1 MRKIF
6 FAAFLFIVIIHYN
19 QAQMVRKHMV
29 VPDILDFKTLKCDF
43 HIHTVFSD
51 GNVWPTIRVEEAW
64 TMGYDA
70 ISITDHIEYQPHK
83 EYIPV
88 QHNAG
93 YEIASPHGKRRDIIV
108 IQGTE
113 ITRQMPPGHLNGIF
127 ISDAAKIETEL
138 ISLKHSTATSSN
150 FMDSID
156 HELKDYMNALR
167 EANDQ
172 GGFVFWNHP
181 GWSSQAPEGIKI
193 FDIHKELISKGWING
208 IEVANS
214 GEWYPEAFQW
224 CLDYDLAMLSNSDI
238 HSTET
243 FFEQGSRLDHRPVTL
258 VFAKTRSAEGIRE
271 ALDAARSV
279 VWFNNLVIGPD
290 TYVEP
295 LFKNSIEVSAAFF
308 TDDRGR
314 SYYNLKNN
322 SDFIFNMVD
331 QDTGEKL
338 DLLPRSS
345 LIIQFDEVRDTR
357 RIRVE
362 NFLTEPEKPLEVV
375 LKPIR

>member
-1 MRKIF
+1 MRKMF
-6 FAAFLFIVIIHYN
+6 FSILLILAISFSNH
-19 QAQMVRKHMV
+19 AQIVRKDMI
-29 VPDILDFKTLKCDF
+29 VPDILEFKTLKCDF

-64 TMGYDA
+64 TLGYDA

-83 EYIPV
+83 KYIPV
-88 QHNAG
+88 KHNAG
-93 YEIASPHGKRRDIIV
+93 YEIAKPHGERRDIIV

-127 ISDAAKIETEL
+127 INDASKIETEL
-138 ISLKHSTATSSN
+138 VRLKHTTATPSN

-156 HELKDYMNALR
+156 HQLKDYMKALE
-167 EANDQ
+167 EANEQ

-181 GWSSQAPEGIKI
+181 GWSSQAPEGIQI
-193 FDIHKELISKGWING
+193 YDVHKELIEKGWVKG

-224 CLDYDLAMLSNSDI
+224 CLDYKLAMMSNSDI
-238 HSTET
+238 HSTEY
-243 FFEQGSRLDHRPVTL
+243 FFEKGARVDHRPVTL
-258 VFAKTRSAEGIRE
+258 VFAETRSAEGIRR

-279 VWFNNLVIGPD
+279 VWFNNMVLGPEQF
-290 TYVEP
+290 VEP
-295 LFKNSIEVSAAFF
+295 LFYNSIEVSGAFF
-308 TDDRGR
+308 KDEKGK

-322 SDFIFNMVD
+322 SDFIFHMKD
-331 QDTGEKL
+331 IDTHEKM

-345 LIIQFDEVRDTR
+345 LIVQFDEVRDER
-357 RIRVE
+357 RVLVE
-362 NFLTEPEKPLEVV
+362 NFLTAPDEPLEVI
-375 LKPIR
+375 LQPGE

>member
-6 FAAFLFIVIIHYN
+6 LSAFLLTIISLSS
-19 QAQMVRKHMV
+19 QAQMVRKDMM
-29 VPDILDFKTLKCDF
+29 VPDILEFKTLKCDF

-51 GNVWPTIRVEEAW
+51 GNVWPTIRVDEAW
-64 TMGYDA
+64 SMGYDA

-93 YEIASPHGKRRDIIV
+93 YEIANPYGKRRDIIV

-127 ISDAAKIETEL
+127 INDAAKIETEL
-138 ISLKHSTATSSN
+138 IRLKHSAKTSSN

-156 HELKDYMNALR
+156 HELKDYMNALK

-193 FDIHKELISKGWING
+193 YDVHKELISKGWIKG

-224 CLDYDLAMLSNSDI
+224 CLDYNLAMLSNSDI

-243 FFEQGSRLDHRPVTL
+243 FFEQGSRVDHRPVTL
-258 VFAKTRSAEGIRE
+258 VFAKTRTADGIRE

-279 VWFNNLVIGPD
+279 VWFNNMVIGPEK
-290 TYVEP
+290 YVEP
-295 LFKNSIEVSAAFF
+295 LFYHAIEVSAAFF

-331 QDTGEKL
+331 LDTKERL

-345 LIIQFDEVRDTR
+345 LIIQFDEVRNSR
-357 RIRVE
+357 RISVE
-362 NFLTEPEKPLEVV
+362 NFFTEPDKTLKVV
-375 LKPIR
+375 LKPAG

>member
-6 FAAFLFIVIIHYN
+6 FAAFLITIVSFSSH
-19 QAQMVRKHMV
+19 AQIVRKDML
-29 VPDILDFKTLKCDF
+29 VPDIPGFKTLKCDF

-88 QHNAG
+88 RHNAG
-93 YEIASPHGKRRDIIV
+93 YEIANPHGKRRDIIV

-138 ISLKHSTATSSN
+138 ISLKHSTSTSSN

-193 FDIHKELISKGWING
+193 YDVHKELIEKGWIKG

-238 HSTET
+238 HSTES
-243 FFEQGSRLDHRPVTL
+243 FFEQGSRVDHRPVTL
-258 VFAKTRSAEGIRE
+258 VFSESRSPEGIRE
-271 ALDAARSV
+271 ALDAARSA
-279 VWFNNLVIGPD
+279 VWFNNMVIGPEK
-290 TYVEP
+290 YVVP
-295 LFKNSIEVSAAFF
+295 LFYNSIEVSGAFF
-308 TDDRGR
+308 TDEKGR

-322 SDFIFNMVD
+322 SDFIFHMVD
-331 QDTGEKL
+331 LDTHEKL

-345 LIIQFDEVRDTR
+345 LIIQFDEVRDSR
-357 RIRVE
+357 RISVG
-362 NFLTEPEKPLEVV
+362 NFFTEPDKTLEVT
-375 LKPIR
+375 LKPAG

>member
-6 FAAFLFIVIIHYN
+6 FAAFLITIMNLSSYSQV
-19 QAQMVRKHMV
+19 VRRDMM
-29 VPDILDFKTLKCDF
+29 VPDILEYKTLKCDF

-88 QHNAG
+88 SHNAG
-93 YEIASPHGKRRDIIV
+93 YEIAKPYGNRRDIIV

-127 ISDAAKIETEL
+127 INDAAKIETEL
-138 ISLKHSTATSSN
+138 IRLKHTTVTSSN

-156 HELKDYMNALR
+156 HELKDYMKALK

-193 FDIHKELISKGWING
+193 YDVHKELIEKGWIKG
-208 IEVANS
+208 MEVANS

-238 HSTET
+238 HSTES
-243 FFEQGSRLDHRPVTL
+243 FFEQGATVKHRPVTL
-258 VFAKTRSAEGIRE
+258 VFAETRSAEGIRA

-279 VWFNNLVIGPD
+279 VWFNNMIIGPEK
-290 TYVEP
+290 YVEP
-295 LFKNSIEVSAAFF
+295 LFHSSIEISTAFF
-308 TDDRGR
+308 TDESGK

-322 SDFIFNMVD
+322 SDFFFQMVD
-331 QDTGEKL
+331 LDSHEKL

-345 LIIQFDEVRDTR
+345 LIIQFDEVRDSR
-357 RIRVE
+357 RISVE
-362 NFLTEPEKPLEVV
+362 NFFTEPDKTLKVT
-375 LKPIR
+375 LKPGG

>member
-6 FAAFLFIVIIHYN
+6 FAAFLITIVSFSSH
-19 QAQMVRKHMV
+19 AQIVRKDML
-29 VPDILDFKTLKCDF
+29 VPDIPGFKTLKCDF

-88 QHNAG
+88 RHNAG
-93 YEIASPHGKRRDIIV
+93 YEIANPHGKRRDIIV

-138 ISLKHSTATSSN
+138 ISLKHSTSTSSN

-193 FDIHKELISKGWING
+193 YDVHKELIEKGWIKG

-238 HSTET
+238 HSTES
-243 FFEQGSRLDHRPVTL
+243 FFEQGSRVDHRPVTL
-258 VFAKTRSAEGIRE
+258 VFSESRSPEGIRE
-271 ALDAARSV
+271 ALDAARSA
-279 VWFNNLVIGPD
+279 VWFNNMVIGPEK
-290 TYVEP
+290 YVVP
-295 LFKNSIEVSAAFF
+295 LFYNSIEVSGAFF
-308 TDDRGR
+308 TDEKGR

-322 SDFIFNMVD
+322 SDFIFHMVD
-331 QDTGEKL
+331 LDTHEKL

-345 LIIQFDEVRDTR
+345 LIIQFDEVRDSR
-357 RIRVE
+357 RISVG
-362 NFLTEPEKPLEVV
+362 NFFTEPDKALEVT
-375 LKPIR
+375 LKPAG